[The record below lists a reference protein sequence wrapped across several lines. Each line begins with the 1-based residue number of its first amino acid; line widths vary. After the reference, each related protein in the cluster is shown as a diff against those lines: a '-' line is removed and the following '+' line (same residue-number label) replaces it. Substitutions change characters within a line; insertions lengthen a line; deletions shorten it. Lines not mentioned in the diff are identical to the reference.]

1 MIKITQ
7 TITTTLPDVEHFDVF
22 LTENEY
28 TGFEPAFDEEGR
40 QLFDEEGKPIM
51 QEVSKEVYASRLT
64 KPVIVEL
71 VRKATKRR
79 QEKVGSLQYDAS
91 QMNTL
96 MEQVINVET
105 VITEE

>member
-7 TITTTLPDVEHFDVF
+7 ITTTTLPDMEHFDVF
-22 LTENEY
+22 LTENDY
-28 TGFEPAFDEEGR
+28 TGFEPSFDEYGR

-64 KPVIVEL
+64 KPVIMEL

-79 QEKVGSLQYDAS
+79 QEKVGSLQYNAS
-91 QMNTL
+91 QMNAL

-105 VITEE
+105 IITEI

>member
-28 TGFEPAFDEEGR
+28 TGFEPAFDEEGK
-40 QLFDEEGKPIM
+40 QLFDEDGKPIM
-51 QEVSKEVYASRLT
+51 QVVPKEEYSSRLT
-64 KPVIVEL
+64 KAVVMEL
-71 VRKATKRR
+71 VRNATRR
-79 QEKVGSLQYDAS
+79 KQDKVGSLQYNAS
-91 QMNTL
+91 QMNAL
-96 MEQVINVET
+96 MEQVTDVET